1 MSSYTLTHPTAGAG
15 GTPLVLTLPHDLI
28 WTDEFAWQKVEQV
41 TEYSSTGALLIDE
54 WVRQA
59 GRPITLT
66 GSVDY
71 AWCQRPALQTLNAWA
86 QQPGLVLS
94 LSINGTAHSVTWNHQ
109 EAAITADPV
118 VPYSDPQPEDWYS
131 LVLRFLEL

>member
-1 MSSYTLTHPTAGAG
+1 MSSYTLTNPTAGAG
-15 GTPLVLTLPHDLI
+15 GTPLVLTLPQDLI
-28 WTDEFAWQKVEQV
+28 WTDEFAWKKVEQV
-41 TEYSSTGALLIDE
+41 TEYSSTGALLVDE

-71 AWCQRPALQTLNAWA
+71 AWCLRPALQTLNAWSHVA
-86 QQPGLVLS
+86 GLQMT
-94 LSINGTAHSVTWNHQ
+94 LSIHGTNYSVIWNHQ
-109 EAAITADPV
+109 EGPISADPV